1 MIFYKI
7 LIFILFIN
15 IKLYSQL
22 YVSDSDWD
30 LHLNLKAVNHIVK
43 YENSIYCFS
52 SLGLYSLDLSD
63 NSISRNLNALDLD
76 DLSVRATAQDSNY
89 FFLGTASG
97 TIEIISGNKKK
108 TLNLSED
115 NSVININSISLFK
128 NNLFVSTSSGVFNV
142 SLDGL
147 FIKEVYRYF
156 ESDSEVKNILKTVVN
171 DSAIYVLSDDK
182 VYHFSYVNRNPLDYN
197 LWEEM
202 YFMDDYPIG
211 IFEFNDLIYYYSTT
225 NIYNQEKK
233 IFFSSI
239 DRQIKKVKEYNGKI
253 YVLTTDQQNNDHLG
267 FVEDG
272 KIISY
277 SIPEEIKEIT
287 DFLVYKNEL
296 WISSLDD
303 GLFNVDNMMSFSPN
317 NSVAST
323 FHNLVTYENTI
334 FGLSDSDIIS
344 EREGNLEWKNKNVNS
359 FSQMTSATIYDNKLY
374 ISSKKDGI
382 INYTDNK
389 LINDLTPNSLLKKI
403 NDNDI
408 YVSDLKSKNNKLWIL
423 NYGAENPLLSFDGDS
438 EWLKYNI
445 NYQSN
450 IFPKSFEFINE
461 NIWIVAENPDFG
473 ILTYNMVSGD
483 TDILSVINGRL
494 NSNLVNDIKVDLD
507 GNIWIASDKG
517 LIYYPESDLINSE
530 YIIPNDGTNFLFRGI
545 KINTIAVDY
554 ANNIWLGSDNGV
566 FVFNNKKNKIL
577 YHFNKDSSPILS
589 DSVLSIKSNQIGMM
603 YVLTNLGLQSINT
616 SVTRPEINTDNI
628 KFYPNPLKL
637 QEHDR
642 LYFAGLPSSTKV
654 RITSIGGDLIFETKN
669 RGGGFSWNLLTETG
683 SKIQPGIFL
692 IFITQED
699 GEEYLIGKILV
710 I

>member
-30 LHLNLKAVNHIVK
+30 LHLNLKDVNHIVK

-52 SLGLYSLDLSD
+52 SIGLYSLDLSD

-108 TLNLSED
+108 ILNLSED
-115 NSVININSISLFK
+115 NSIININSISLFK
-128 NNLFVSTSSGVFNV
+128 NNLFISTSSGVFNV

-156 ESDSEVKNILKTVVN
+156 ENDSEVKNIRKTIVN
-171 DSAIYVLSDDK
+171 DSAIYALSDDK
-182 VYHFSYVNRNPLDYN
+182 VYHFNFENRNPLDYN
-197 LWEEM
+197 LWEEI
-202 YFMDDYPIG
+202 YFQDDHPVG
-211 IFEFNDLIYYYSTT
+211 IFEFNNIIYYYSKT
-225 NIYNQEKK
+225 NIYNLEKK

-239 DRQIKKVKEYNGKI
+239 DRQIKKVKEYSGKI
-253 YVLTTDQQNNDHLG
+253 YVLTTDQLNNDHLG

-272 KIISY
+272 KIIGY
-277 SIPEEIKEIT
+277 SIPAEINQIT
-287 DFLVYKNEL
+287 DFLVFNNEL
-296 WISSLDD
+296 WISSLGD
-303 GLFNVDNMMSFSPN
+303 GLFNLDNMISFSPN

-323 FHNLVTYENTI
+323 FHNLVNYENTI

-344 EREGNLEWKNKNVNS
+344 EREGNLEWRNKKVNS
-359 FSQMTSATIYDNKLY
+359 FSEMTSATIYDDKLY

-389 LINDLTPNSLLKKI
+389 LINDLTPNSLLEKI
-403 NDNDI
+403 NENDI
-408 YVSDLKSKNNKLWIL
+408 YISDLKSMNNKLWIL
-423 NYGAENPLLSFDGDS
+423 NYGVENPLLSFDGDS
-438 EWLKYNI
+438 EWMRYNI
-445 NYQSN
+445 NYLSN
-450 IFPKSFEFINE
+450 SFPKSFEFINE
-461 NIWIVAENPDFG
+461 NIWIISESPNIG
-473 ILTYNMVSGD
+473 ILIYNMVSED
-483 TDILSVINGRL
+483 TDILSVNNGRL
-494 NSNLVNDIKVDLD
+494 NSNSVNDIKMDLD

-545 KINTIAVDY
+545 KINTVEVDY
-554 ANNIWLGSDNGV
+554 ANNIWLGSNNGV

-577 YHFNKDSSPILS
+577 YHFNQDSSPILS
-589 DSVLSIKSNQIGMM
+589 DSVLSIKSNQIGVM
-603 YVLTNLGLQSINT
+603 YILTNLGLQSINT
-616 SVTRPEINTDNI
+616 SITRPEINTDNI
-628 KFYPNPLKL
+628 NFYPNPLKL
-637 QEHDR
+637 LEHDR
-642 LYFAGLPSSTKV
+642 LYFAGLPSPTKV
-654 RITSIGGDLIFETKN
+654 RITSIGGDLIYETKSS
-669 RGGGFSWNLLTETG
+669 GGGFSWNLLSETG

-710 I
+710 L

>member
-22 YVSDSDWD
+22 YISDSDWD
-30 LHLNLKAVNHIVK
+30 LHLNLKDVNHIVK

-97 TIEIISGNKKK
+97 KIEIITGNKKK
-108 TLNLSED
+108 ILNLSED
-115 NSVININSISLFK
+115 NSIININSISLFK
-128 NNLFVSTSSGVFNV
+128 NNLFISTSSGVFNV

-156 ESDSEVKNILKTVVN
+156 ENDSEVKNIRKTIVN
-171 DSAIYVLSDDK
+171 DSAIYALSDDK
-182 VYHFSYVNRNPLDYN
+182 VYHFNFENRNPLDYN
-197 LWEEM
+197 LWEEI
-202 YFMDDYPIG
+202 YFQDDHPIG
-211 IFEFNDLIYYYSTT
+211 IFEFNNLIYYYSKT
-225 NIYNQEKK
+225 NIYNLEKK

-239 DRQIKKVKEYNGKI
+239 DHQIKKVKEYSGKI
-253 YVLTTDQQNNDHLG
+253 YVLTTDQLNNDHLG

-272 KIISY
+272 KIIGY
-277 SIPEEIKEIT
+277 SIPAEINQIT
-287 DFLVYKNEL
+287 DFLVFNNEL
-296 WISSLDD
+296 WISSSGD
-303 GLFNVDNMMSFSPN
+303 GLFNLDKMMSFSPN

-323 FHNLVTYENTI
+323 FHNLVNYENTI
-334 FGLSDSDIIS
+334 FGLSDSNIIS
-344 EREGNLEWKNKNVNS
+344 ERIGNLEWRNKKVNS
-359 FSQMTSATIYDNKLY
+359 FSEMTSATIYDDKLY

-382 INYTDNK
+382 INHTDNK
-389 LINDLTPNSLLKKI
+389 LINDLTPNSLLEKI
-403 NDNDI
+403 NENDI
-408 YVSDLKSKNNKLWIL
+408 YISDLKSMNNKLWIL
-423 NYGAENPLLSFDGDS
+423 NYGVENPLLSFDGDS
-438 EWLKYNI
+438 EWMRYNI
-445 NYQSN
+445 NYLSN
-450 IFPKSFEFINE
+450 SFPKSFEFINE
-461 NIWIVAENPDFG
+461 NIWIISESPNIG

-483 TDILSVINGRL
+483 TDILSVNNGRL
-494 NSNLVNDIKVDLD
+494 NSNLVNDIKMDLD

-545 KINTIAVDY
+545 KINTMEVDY
-554 ANNIWLGSDNGV
+554 ANNIWLGSNNGV

-577 YHFNKDSSPILS
+577 YHFNEESSPILS
-589 DSVLSIKSNQIGMM
+589 DSVLSIKSNQIGVM

-616 SVTRPEINTDNI
+616 SITRPEINTDNI
-628 KFYPNPLKL
+628 NFYPNPLKL
-637 QEHDR
+637 LEHDR
-642 LYFAGLPSSTKV
+642 LYFAGLPSPTKV
-654 RITSIGGDLIFETKN
+654 RVTSIRGDLIYETKSS
-669 RGGGFSWNLLTETG
+669 GGGFSWNLLSETG

-699 GEEYLIGKILV
+699 DEEYLIGKILV
-710 I
+710 L

>member
-30 LHLNLKAVNHIVK
+30 LHLNLKDVNHIVK

-52 SLGLYSLDLSD
+52 SIGLYSLDLSD

-97 TIEIISGNKKK
+97 TVEFITGNKKK
-108 TLNLSED
+108 ILNLSED
-115 NSVININSISLFK
+115 NSIININSISLFK
-128 NNLFVSTSSGVFNV
+128 NNLFISTSSGVFNV

-156 ESDSEVKNILKTVVN
+156 ENDSEVKNIRKTIVN
-171 DSAIYVLSDDK
+171 DSAIYALSDDK
-182 VYHFSYVNRNPLDYN
+182 VYHFNFENRNPLDYN
-197 LWEEM
+197 LWEEI
-202 YFMDDYPIG
+202 YFQDDHPVG
-211 IFEFNDLIYYYSTT
+211 IFEFNNLIYYYSTT
-225 NIYNQEKK
+225 NIYNLEKK

-239 DRQIKKVKEYNGKI
+239 DRQIKKVKEYSGKI
-253 YVLTTDQQNNDHLG
+253 YVLTTDQLNNDHLG

-272 KIISY
+272 KIIGY
-277 SIPEEIKEIT
+277 SIPAEINQIT
-287 DFLVYKNEL
+287 DFLVFNNEL
-296 WISSLDD
+296 WISSLGD
-303 GLFNVDNMMSFSPN
+303 GLFNLDKMMSFSPN

-323 FHNLVTYENTI
+323 FHNLVNYENTI
-334 FGLSDSDIIS
+334 FGLSDSNIIS
-344 EREGNLEWKNKNVNS
+344 EREGNLEWRNKKVNS
-359 FSQMTSATIYDNKLY
+359 FSEMTSATIYDDKLY

-389 LINDLTPNSLLKKI
+389 LINDLTPNSLLEKI
-403 NDNDI
+403 NENDI
-408 YVSDLKSKNNKLWIL
+408 YISDLKSMNNKLWIL
-423 NYGAENPLLSFDGDS
+423 NYGVENPLLSFDGDS
-438 EWLKYNI
+438 EWMRYNI
-445 NYQSN
+445 NYLSN
-450 IFPKSFEFINE
+450 SFPKSFEFINE
-461 NIWIVAENPDFG
+461 NIWIISESPNIG
-473 ILTYNMVSGD
+473 ILIYNMVSKD
-483 TDILSVINGRL
+483 TDILSVNNGRL
-494 NSNLVNDIKVDLD
+494 NSNSVNDIKMDLD

-545 KINTIAVDY
+545 KINTVEVDY
-554 ANNIWLGSDNGV
+554 ANNIWLGSNNGV
-566 FVFNNKKNKIL
+566 FVFNNKKDKIL
-577 YHFNKDSSPILS
+577 YHFNQDSSPILS
-589 DSVLSIKSNQIGMM
+589 DSVLSIKSNQIGVM

-616 SVTRPEINTDNI
+616 SITRPEINTDNI
-628 KFYPNPLKL
+628 NFYPNPLKL
-637 QEHDR
+637 LEHDR
-642 LYFAGLPSSTKV
+642 LYFAGLPSPTKV
-654 RITSIGGDLIFETKN
+654 RVTSIGGDLIYETKSS
-669 RGGGFSWNLLTETG
+669 GGGFSWNLLSETG

-692 IFITQED
+692 IFITQDD

-710 I
+710 L

>member
-30 LHLNLKAVNHIVK
+30 LHLNLKDVNHIVK

-52 SLGLYSLDLSD
+52 PLGLYSLDLSN
-63 NSISRNLNALDLD
+63 NSISRNLNALDLE

-108 TLNLSED
+108 ILNLSED
-115 NSVININSISLFK
+115 NSIININSISLFK
-128 NNLFVSTSSGVFNV
+128 NNLFISTSSGVFNV

-156 ESDSEVKNILKTVVN
+156 ENDSEVKNIRKTIVN
-171 DSAIYVLSDDK
+171 DSTIYVLSDDK
-182 VYHFSYVNRNPLDYN
+182 VYHFNFVNQNPLDYN
-197 LWEEM
+197 LWEEI
-202 YFMDDYPIG
+202 YFQDDHPIG
-211 IFEFNDLIYYYSTT
+211 IFGFDNQIYYYSTT
-225 NIYNQEKK
+225 NIYNLEKK

-239 DRQIKKVKEYNGKI
+239 DRQIKKVKEYSGKI
-253 YVLTTDQQNNDHLG
+253 YVLTTDQLNNDHLG

-272 KIISY
+272 KIIGY
-277 SIPEEIKEIT
+277 SIPAEINQIT
-287 DFLVYKNEL
+287 DFLVFNNEL
-296 WISSLDD
+296 WISSLGD
-303 GLFNVDNMMSFSPN
+303 GLFNLDNMMSFSPN

-323 FHNLVTYENTI
+323 FHKLVNYENTI

-344 EREGNLEWKNKNVNS
+344 EREGNLEWRNKKVNS
-359 FSQMTSATIYDNKLY
+359 FSEMTSATIYDDKLY

-389 LINDLTPNSLLKKI
+389 LINDLTPNSILEKI
-403 NDNDI
+403 NENDI
-408 YVSDLKSKNNKLWIL
+408 YVSDLKSMNNKLWIL
-423 NYGAENPLLSFDGDS
+423 NYGVENPLLSFDGDS
-438 EWLKYNI
+438 EWMRYNI
-445 NYQSN
+445 NYLSN
-450 IFPKSFEFINE
+450 SFPKSFEFINE
-461 NIWIVAENPDFG
+461 NIWIISESPNIG

-483 TDILSVINGRL
+483 TDILSVNNGRL
-494 NSNLVNDIKVDLD
+494 NSNLVNDIKMDLD

-517 LIYYPESDLINSE
+517 LIYYPESDLISSE

-545 KINTIAVDY
+545 KINTVEVDY
-554 ANNIWLGSDNGV
+554 ANNIWLGSNNGV

-577 YHFNKDSSPILS
+577 YHFNQDSSPILS
-589 DSVLSIKSNQIGMM
+589 DSVLSIKSNQIGVM

-616 SVTRPEINTDNI
+616 SITRPEINTDNI
-628 KFYPNPLKL
+628 NFYPNPLKL
-637 QEHDR
+637 LEHDR
-642 LYFAGLPSSTKV
+642 LYFAGLPSPTNV
-654 RITSIGGDLIFETKN
+654 RITSIAGDLIYETKSN
-669 RGGGFSWNLLTETG
+669 GGGFSWNLLSETG

-710 I
+710 L